1 MTAASTP
8 DLQPCGGRQIMFGSF
23 RLYPDQR
30 VLLRADTPVRLGGRA
45 LEILIALVERAG
57 KIVRKADLTARV
69 WPDTFVEEG
78 TLRVHI
84 AKLRNALREG
94 QHCVHYVERP
104 LLMWL
109 HSVAGSIP
117 DDVKRRLARQL
128 SCMVPVAKF
137 RTRLPRQT
145 KTPLQQ
151 RRRAG
156 QALPPTNSDS

>member
-1 MTAASTP
+1 MTATSTP
-8 DLQPCGGRQIMFGSF
+8 DLQPCGGRQIMFGPF

-45 LEILIALVERAG
+45 LEILIALVEHAG

-84 AKLRNALREG
+84 AKLRKALGDG
-94 QHCVHYVERP
+94 QLGLRYVENVTGHGYRFVAP
-104 LLMWL
+104 LEC
-109 HSVAGSIP
+109 
-117 DDVKRRLARQL
+117 L
-128 SCMVPVAKF
+128 SSTSASCDRKD
-137 RTRLPRQT
+137 T
-145 KTPLQQ
+145 
-151 RRRAG
+151 AG